1 MAELKIVPIVPEEDE
16 DNEPR
21 KRARATGTRK
31 PRAQGSSQAGPRIS
45 AEEPAEDPA
54 LPEFDP
60 QAVEDE
66 VKRRYGIDKVKV
78 TEVTRS
84 RSGANCHKTGAT
96 RK

>member
-16 DNEPR
+16 DNEPVK

-31 PRAQGSSQAGPRIS
+31 PRAERSSEAGPRIE
-45 AEEPAEDPA
+45 ADPA
-54 LPEFDP
+54 ADPELPEFDP

-66 VKRRYGIDKVKV
+66 VKKRYNIDKVKV
-78 TEVTRS
+78 TELGRS